1 MSKHSSSTRRYPRNS
16 PQAAANI
23 VALALISNGEVKPS
37 EVAVLEAMRVHEQ
50 LGLTRQEWHDVV
62 HELCIDLL
70 GSATHGTD
78 CQINGRMIERML
90 ADIDDVALQRRV
102 LRLCTAVINADRQVD
117 EGESVVLLAAID
129 HWGLHPEEHE
139 LLEPLLYGLDF
150 QVASRGARCNRVP
163 TRSEID

>member
-37 EVAVLEAMRVHEQ
+37 EVAVLEAMRIHEQ

-78 CQINGRMIERML
+78 CQIDGRMIERMF
-90 ADIDDVALQRRV
+90 ADVDDVTLQRVV
-102 LRLCTAVINADRQVD
+102 LRLCTAVVNADGQID
-117 EGESVVLLAAID
+117 DGESIVVLAAIN
-129 HWGLHPEEHE
+129 HWGLHPDEHE

-150 QVASRGARCNRVP
+150 QVAPRSARWSQAS
-163 TRSEID
+163 TRCESD

>member
-1 MSKHSSSTRRYPRNS
+1 MSKHFSLIRRHPRNS
-16 PQAAANI
+16 PKAAANI

-78 CQINGRMIERML
+78 CQIDGRMIERML
-90 ADIDDVALQRRV
+90 ADVDDVTLQRLV
-102 LRLCTAVINADRQVD
+102 LRLCTAVVNADGQID
-117 EGESVVLLAAID
+117 DGESIVVLAAID
-129 HWGLHPEEHE
+129 QWGLHPDEHE

-150 QVASRGARCNRVP
+150 QVTPRGARCNRVSARNE
-163 TRSEID
+163 TD

>member
-1 MSKHSSSTRRYPRNS
+1 MSKHSSSTRRYARNS

-37 EVAVLEAMRVHEQ
+37 EVAVLEAMRAHEQ

-78 CQINGRMIERML
+78 CQIDGRMIEQML
-90 ADIDDVALQRRV
+90 ADIDDVALQRLV
-102 LRLCTAVINADRQVD
+102 LRLCTAVVNADGKID
-117 EGESVVLLAAID
+117 DGESIVVLAAID
-129 HWGLHPEEHE
+129 HWGLHPDEHE

-150 QVASRGARCNRVP
+150 QVTARS
-163 TRSEID
+163 TRWG